1 MDQPERTF
9 DVARGDLGVSRH
21 LSQSLTVLAAKSP
34 DPEFRRLAAEV
45 LSGAL
50 SVREFAGSEA
60 FNSTLDRVIP
70 SALADLDSLSD
81 EEREHLAA
89 DARER
94 MNALVDPT
102 RSPNTGV
109 ASAGNADDPPDEDW
123 NQQGGILRSEW

>member
-9 DVARGDLGVSRH
+9 DVARGDFGVSRH

-50 SVREFAGSEA
+50 SVREFARSEA

-70 SALADLDSLSD
+70 SAMADLDSLSD
-81 EEREHLAA
+81 EERERIAA
-89 DARER
+89 DTRER
-94 MNALVDPT
+94 MNALVHPT
-102 RSPNTGV
+102 RSPNIGV
-109 ASAGNADDPPDEDW
+109 ESAGNPDEPADEDR
-123 NQQGGILRSEW
+123 NQQGGILSSEW